1 MRRWLIALGL
11 AFAALAAGTVAIRG
25 GLLPSSWLAGSA
37 KGEVLDRYC
46 VACHNDAEL
55 TGGVSFEGLD
65 RQQLA
70 GHSEV
75 WEAAVRKLRTG
86 LMPPL
91 GEPRPERAV
100 LDAFAASLE
109 AGLDAAWER
118 APNPG
123 VRPLARLTRTEYVNA
138 IRDLLRYDASAIAS
152 ALPPDAAVAGFDN
165 NAAALGVSPTLLEGY
180 ATAAMQISRR
190 AVGDRTMGHGETRYA
205 AVPGAAQRAPIEGL
219 PLGTRGGLAVEHTF
233 PLDAEYE
240 LVVSAAIPAA
250 GWDNPTGALVYCD
263 GPAVD
268 ITFNGAPVAVENPRR
283 VRLRVPAGPQR
294 ITVALVDERRCA
306 GVNELYAGAVALG
319 GAVQSLTI
327 VGPFDATGA
336 GDTPSRRAIFACR
349 PSSAAEDAGMDA
361 RGRATQAR
369 AGMPEVEQRREQ
381 LPGAVAEAGCAEQ
394 ILSRLATRAYRR
406 PIASTGGE
414 LAALMRFYEQGREE
428 GGDFEAGIA
437 YALSRLLVDPRFLYR
452 FEREP
457 AELAAGA
464 VFRVDDFELA
474 SRLSFFLWGSIPDD
488 ELLALAA
495 EGRLR
500 EPAVLASAVDR
511 MLADSRSSAL
521 VESFASQWLMLR
533 ELDAVVPQDP
543 DFDEDLRAAMRRET
557 EMLFADLV
565 REPRSVLTLLDA
577 DYSYLNERLAAHY
590 GVDGVRGSHMRRVAW
605 PQGGQ
610 RRGLLG
616 HASIL
621 TATSA
626 PNRTSP
632 VVRGQWL
639 MQSLLGAKIPS
650 PPPGAEADLSAEAS
664 ASEGLAGDT
673 VRERLEQHR
682 ASPTCASCH
691 GIMDPLGLSLENF
704 DLLGRWRDTEN
715 GHAIDASARM
725 VDGTALGG
733 PQDLRAA
740 LLARSDVFV
749 AAMTERLM
757 TYAIGRE
764 LDSNDMPVV
773 RGVVRSAAREDYTLR
788 ALVQAIVASDTF
800 QKRVKA
806 GSAPA
811 PN

>member
-1 MRRWLIALGL
+1 MRRWPIALGV
-11 AFAALAAGTVAIRG
+11 AFVALAAGVIAIRG
-25 GLLPSSWLAGSA
+25 GGVPLPWVSGGAQSGI
-37 KGEVLDRYC
+37 LDRYC

-55 TGGVSFEGLD
+55 AGDVSFESLD
-65 RQQLA
+65 RQPLA

-109 AGLDAAWER
+109 AELDAAWVR

-123 VRPLARLTRTEYVNA
+123 VRPLARLTRTEYANA
-138 IRDLLRYDASAIAS
+138 IRDLLAYDASAIAS

-165 NAAALGVSPTLLEGY
+165 NAAELGVSPTLLEGY

-205 AVPGAAQRAPIEGL
+205 AVPGAAQRAPIDGL
-219 PLGTRGGLAVEHTF
+219 PLGTRGGLGVEHTF

-250 GWDNPTGALVYCD
+250 GWDNPTGALVYCN
-263 GPAVD
+263 GPAIDV
-268 ITFNGAPVAVENPRR
+268 TFNGAPIAVENPRR
-283 VRLRVPAGPQR
+283 IRLRVPAGPQR

-306 GVNELYAGAVALG
+306 GVNELYAGEVALG
-319 GAVQSLTI
+319 GAVQALTI
-327 VGPFDATGA
+327 IGPFDATGA
-336 GDTPSRRAIFACR
+336 GDTPSRREIFVCR
-349 PSSAAEDAGMDA
+349 PRSSAEDA
-361 RGRATQAR
+361 
-369 AGMPEVEQRREQ
+369 P
-381 LPGAVAEAGCAEQ
+381 CAER

-406 PIASTGGE
+406 PITSTGGE
-414 LAALMRFYEQGREE
+414 LAKLMRFYAQGREDGE
-428 GGDFEAGIA
+428 DFDAGIA
-437 YALSRLLVDPRFLYR
+437 YALSRVLVDPRFLYR

-457 AELAAGA
+457 AELPAGA
-464 VFRVDDFELA
+464 VFPVDDYELA
-474 SRLSFFLWGSIPDD
+474 SRLSFFLWSSIPDD

-495 EGRLR
+495 EGRLG
-500 EPAVLASAVDR
+500 EPAVLASEADR
-511 MLADSRSSAL
+511 MLADARSSAL
-521 VESFASQWLMLR
+521 VEGFASQWLMLR
-533 ELDAVVPQDP
+533 ELDAVVPQDS

-557 EMLFADLV
+557 ELLFTDLV
-565 REPRSVLTLLDA
+565 RERRSVLTLLDA
-577 DYSYLNERLAAHY
+577 DYTYLNERLAAHY
-590 GVDGVRGSHMRRVAW
+590 GVDGVRGSQMRRVDW
-605 PQGGQ
+605 PPDEP
-610 RRGLLG
+610 RRGVLG
-616 HASIL
+616 HGSVL

-664 ASEGLAGDT
+664 ESEGLAGDT
-673 VRERLEQHR
+673 VRARLELHR
-682 ASPTCASCH
+682 ANPTCAGCH
-691 GIMDPLGLSLENF
+691 GIMDPLGLALENF
-704 DLLGRWRDTEN
+704 DLLGRWRDSEA
-715 GHAIDASARM
+715 GHRIDASARM
-725 VDGTALGG
+725 VDGTALRG

-757 TYAIGRE
+757 TYAMGRE
-764 LDSNDMPVV
+764 LESNDMPVV
-773 RGVVRSAAREDYTLR
+773 RAVVRAAAREDYTLR

-800 QKRVKA
+800 RKRVKA
-806 GSAPA
+806 GDAPV

>member
-1 MRRWLIALGL
+1 MRRWPIALGV
-11 AFAALAAGTVAIRG
+11 AFVALAAGVIGIRG
-25 GLLPSSWLAGSA
+25 GALPLPWVRGDAQS
-37 KGEVLDRYC
+37 KTLDRYC

-55 TGGVSFEGLD
+55 AGGVSFQSLD
-65 RQQLA
+65 RKQLA
-70 GHSEV
+70 GHADV

-109 AGLDAAWER
+109 AGLDADWAR

-123 VRPLARLTRTEYVNA
+123 VRPLARLTRTEYANA
-138 IRDLLRYDASAIAS
+138 IRDLLAYDASAIAS
-152 ALPPDAAVAGFDN
+152 ALPPDAVVAGFDN
-165 NAAALGVSPTLLEGY
+165 NAATLGVSPTLLEGY

-190 AVGDRTMGHGETRYA
+190 AVGDRSMGHGETRYT
-205 AVPGAAQRAPIEGL
+205 AVPGPAQRAPIEGL

-240 LVVSAAIPAA
+240 LVISAAIPVA
-250 GWDNPTGALVYCD
+250 GWNNPTGALVYCD

-268 ITFNGAPVAVENPRR
+268 LTFNGAPVAVENPRR

-306 GVNELYAGAVALG
+306 GVNELYAGEVALG
-319 GAVQSLTI
+319 GAVQALTI
-327 VGPFDATGA
+327 IGPFDATGA
-336 GDTPSRRAIFACR
+336 GDTPSRREIFSCR
-349 PSSAAEDAGMDA
+349 PSS
-361 RGRATQAR
+361 
-369 AGMPEVEQRREQ
+369 PVEET
-381 LPGAVAEAGCAEQ
+381 PCAEQ

-406 PIASTGGE
+406 PITSAGGE
-414 LAALMRFYEQGREE
+414 LAKLMRFYAQGREE
-428 GGDFEAGIA
+428 VGDFEAGIA

-457 AELAAGA
+457 AELAVGA
-464 VFRVDDFELA
+464 VYAIDDFELA
-474 SRLSFFLWGSIPDD
+474 SRLSFFLWSSIPDD
-488 ELLALAA
+488 TLLALAA

-500 EPAVLASAVDR
+500 EPAVLASEVDR
-511 MLADSRSSAL
+511 MLADARSSAL

-543 DFDEDLRAAMRRET
+543 DFDEGLRAAMRRET
-557 EMLFADLV
+557 ELLFADLV

-577 DYSYLNERLAAHY
+577 DYTYLNERLAAHY

-605 PQGGQ
+605 PAGGP
-610 RRGLLG
+610 RRGVLG
-616 HASIL
+616 HGSIL

-664 ASEGLAGDT
+664 ESEGLAGDT
-673 VRERLEQHR
+673 VRERLELHR
-682 ASPTCASCH
+682 ASPACAGCH

-704 DLLGRWRDTEN
+704 DLLGRWRDSEN

-725 VDGTALGG
+725 VDGTALRG

-740 LLARSDVFV
+740 LLSRSDVFV

-757 TYAIGRE
+757 AYAMGRE
-764 LDSNDMPVV
+764 LESNDMPVV
-773 RGVVRSAAREDYTLR
+773 RGVVRSAARDDYTLR
-788 ALVQAIVASDTF
+788 ALAQAIVASDTF
-800 QKRVKA
+800 QKRVKT
-806 GSAPA
+806 GDAPV